1 MGNCFRANSKVVSSV
16 PSHPNFADAAKVP
29 GASNHSLVHLS
40 RTVLGYTGEG
50 KPVTLP
56 APRSEGDILSSP
68 HLKAFTFKYLKHATR
83 NFHPDSLIG
92 EGGFGNVY
100 IGRIDEQ
107 FLGAARPGSGIMV
120 AVKRLKAEGFQ
131 GHKEWLS
138 EVNYLGQ
145 LHHPNLV
152 KLYGYCLDGDNR
164 LLVYEYMPKGSLE
177 NHLFSRGA
185 HPLSWATRIKVATGA
200 AQGLTLLH
208 DSKQQVIYRDF
219 KASNILLDSVCWII
233 FSIPIVLWALL
244 VKISYFGLAKAGPT
258 GDRSHVSTQVL
269 GTEGYA
275 APEYIATGRLTTK
288 CDVYSFG
295 VVLLE
300 LLSGRRAVDKTKP
313 REEQNLVEWSRP
325 YLCDRRKL
333 LRIMDTK
340 LAGQYPKRAAYTA
353 ANLALQCTSEAKI
366 RPQMSEVLSTL
377 ELLPTMTHSISSSP
391 CRSERKSISSPM
403 RDLTLSN
410 SMGGTGENDKHEDE
424 IEKKDK
430 NEEKQEEVDG
440 KEAEKS
446 KEKKKKKEKEGK
458 EKKNPEDKM
467 DPTKLKLKLEK
478 LDTKMQALVAKRE
491 EILKLLEEAERG
503 ATNPSEAT
511 HPLAA

>member
-1 MGNCFRANSKVVSSV
+1 MGNCFRAHSKVVSSV
-16 PSHPNFADAAKVP
+16 SSHHNFVDAAKVP
-29 GASNHSLVHLS
+29 GASIHSLGHLS
-40 RTVLGYTGEG
+40 RTVLVYSGEG
-50 KPVTLP
+50 KHVTLP

-68 HLKAFTFKYLKHATR
+68 HLKAFTFKYLKYATR

-100 IGRIDEQ
+100 IGRIDGQ
-107 FLGAARPGSGIMV
+107 FLGAARPGSGVMV

-177 NHLFSRGA
+177 KHLFCRGA
-185 HPLSWATRIKVATGA
+185 HPLSWATRIKVAIGA

-219 KASNILLDSVCWII
+219 KASNILLDSE
-233 FSIPIVLWALL
+233 FNAKLSD
-244 VKISYFGLAKAGPT
+244 FGLAKAGPT

-391 CRSERKSISSPM
+391 CRLERKSISSPM
-403 RDLTLSN
+403 RDRLSISYSPMIN
-410 SMGGTGENDKHEDE
+410 S
-424 IEKKDK
+424 
-430 NEEKQEEVDG
+430 
-440 KEAEKS
+440 
-446 KEKKKKKEKEGK
+446 
-458 EKKNPEDKM
+458 
-467 DPTKLKLKLEK
+467 
-478 LDTKMQALVAKRE
+478 
-491 EILKLLEEAERG
+491 
-503 ATNPSEAT
+503 
-511 HPLAA
+511 PLRDI